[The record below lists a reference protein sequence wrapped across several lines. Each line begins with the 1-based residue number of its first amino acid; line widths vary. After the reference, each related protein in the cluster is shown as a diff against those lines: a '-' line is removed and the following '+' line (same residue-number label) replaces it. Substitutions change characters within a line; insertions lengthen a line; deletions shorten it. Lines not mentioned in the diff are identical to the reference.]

1 MCYYLQAHLQSF
13 EATFHVALWVS
24 TKWSVLWH
32 GLCALHV
39 WNEEHHS
46 RCTFHLHVR
55 WLKVGVLSAD
65 RTTDKCEG
73 YPFLSRQSLSNGA
86 AVGFDI
92 EWPPSYTKG
101 KMAKTAVIQMCVA
114 EDKCYLFHISSMA
127 GTVLPLLVRARTA
140 RYFLWLTLNLSLE
153 QRLIYPTT
161 WDSKNP
167 TFFSPFPPEI
177 KGFILWVMPIC

>member
-24 TKWSVLWH
+24 PKWSVSWH
-32 GLCALHV
+32 GFCALHV
-39 WNEEHHS
+39 WNEERHS
-46 RCTFHLHVR
+46 RCTFHLRVR

-65 RTTDKCEG
+65 RTTDKYEG
-73 YPFLSRQSLSNGA
+73 YLFLSRRSLSDGA

-114 EDKCYLFHISSMA
+114 EDKCYLFHIIPMA
-127 GTVLPLLVRARTA
+127 GTVLPLLVRAWTA

-153 QRLIYPTT
+153 QGLIYPTT

-167 TFFSPFPPEI
+167 TFFSPFPPKI